1 MATVQAF
8 INCLLGKLQL
18 SFIFHFSFV
27 NLVLEKT
34 NSIVEVC
41 VCVAGGTLAEDQ
53 MLLSMF

>member
-1 MATVQAF
+1 MAAVQAF

-34 NSIVEVC
+34 NRIVEVC
-41 VCVAGGTLAEDQ
+41 VWGGL
-53 MLLSMF
+53 